1 MKMKWIAFPAWLFIA
16 FTALTFFVSTPKPV
30 IKVTP
35 AVTGN
40 KLSADW
46 LNATRSRISKETF
59 DSLTNLKRNFSSNE
73 INWLNLLKS
82 RSYNWKK
89 FPDSLILPFGSLH
102 IPDTIIVLAGHSWV
116 DDAFTFG
123 LNTVCFDLT
132 ALQQNYGDA
141 GSAEN
146 LNRIDRLFAHE
157 CMHLFSKKWLQQKP
171 WTPANFQ
178 DSIVFECWYEGLGMY
193 RSLSKKWL
201 PEDSILPPVTLQV
214 LDTLIPRL
222 KHNLNRIYNPD
233 SLSTQEK
240 QAIFKNLSRG
250 NIHQKWG
257 AFPIA
262 IWLALEAK
270 GDDRNLSW
278 FVSEGPPAVH
288 KLIGKYIPEK
298 Q

>member
-16 FTALTFFVSTPKPV
+16 FTVLAFVVSSPKPV
-30 IKVTP
+30 IKITP
-35 AVTGN
+35 AVAGN
-40 KLSADW
+40 KLSTDW
-46 LNATRSRISKETF
+46 LNATFSRMSKETL
-59 DSLTNLKRNFSSNE
+59 DSLTNLQRTFTSKE
-73 INWLNLLKS
+73 ISWLNLLNS
-82 RSYNWKK
+82 RADNWKK
-89 FPDSLILPFGSLH
+89 FPDSLILPFGSLPV
-102 IPDTIIVLAGHSWV
+102 PDTIIVLAGHSWV

-132 ALQQNYGDA
+132 ALQHNYGDA
-141 GSAEN
+141 RSAEN
-146 LNRIDRLFAHE
+146 LSRIDRLFAHE
-157 CMHLFSKKWLQQKP
+157 CMHLFSKKWMQQNR
-171 WTPANFQ
+171 WNPADFQ
-178 DSIVFECWYEGLGMY
+178 DSILFECWYEGLGMY

-201 PEDSILPPVTLQV
+201 PEHSILPPETLQV

-240 QAIFKNLSRG
+240 QAIRKNLSRG

-278 FVSEGPPAVH
+278 FVNEGPPAVH
-288 KLIGKYIPEK
+288 KLIWKYIPE
-298 Q
+298 